1 MSSIL
6 RLAKELFVD
15 ESVALWGL
23 MGMRS
28 SLSSKKQDALY
39 NSFIETI
46 SVVSDLSSI
55 LEAGR
60 RARGGGILIT
70 LLASCLS
77 SKKE

>member
-6 RLAKELFVD
+6 RLAKESFVD
-15 ESVALWGL
+15 ESEALWGL

-60 RARGGGILIT
+60 RARGGILIT

>member
-1 MSSIL
+1 M
-6 RLAKELFVD
+6 D
-15 ESVALWGL
+15 ESVALWGS

-39 NSFIETI
+39 SSFIETI

-60 RARGGGILIT
+60 GARGGLLIT
-70 LLASCLS
+70 MLASCLS